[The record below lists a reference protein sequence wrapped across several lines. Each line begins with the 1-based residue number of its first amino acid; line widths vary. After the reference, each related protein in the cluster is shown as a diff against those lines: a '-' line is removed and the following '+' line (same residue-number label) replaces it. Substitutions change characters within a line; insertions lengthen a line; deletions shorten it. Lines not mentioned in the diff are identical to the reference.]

1 MTTTSDDKARW
12 AVLEELLGGPNFA
25 ALTTLQADGTPRTHV
40 MWVSGTPEL
49 LRINTETGRAKYRH
63 MRNDPRVTVM
73 IWEAATPNRF
83 AEVVG
88 RVTRIVDGP
97 AARAHIDELAQKYL
111 GEPYDES
118 WIKTERV
125 IFEIEPQR
133 IFACDVTNDGTAA
146 QGVWHD

>member
-1 MTTTSDDKARW
+1 
-12 AVLEELLGGPNFA
+12 
-25 ALTTLQADGTPRTHV
+25 
-40 MWVSGTPEL
+40 
-49 LRINTETGRAKYRH
+49 

-118 WIKTERV
+118 WIKSERV

-133 IFACDVTNDGTAA
+133 IFACDVTNDGTTAE
-146 QGVWHD
+146 GVWHD